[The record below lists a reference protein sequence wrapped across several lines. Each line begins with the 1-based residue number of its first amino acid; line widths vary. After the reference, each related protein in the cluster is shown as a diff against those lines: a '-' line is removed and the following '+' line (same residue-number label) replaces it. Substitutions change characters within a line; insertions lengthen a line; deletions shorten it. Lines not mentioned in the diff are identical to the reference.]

1 MAFDGLFIHSLLK
14 ELTPQI
20 IDGRLS
26 KIYQPFNN
34 DVVLVFR
41 KDRKNRQLLISA
53 NPEYPRVYLTKEAFS
68 NPDVAPLF
76 VMVLRK
82 YLEGSV
88 LQGIEQ
94 VGLSR
99 IINFSFSG
107 RNELGD

>member
-53 NPEYPRVYLTKEAFS
+53 NPEYPRV
-68 NPDVAPLF
+68 
-76 VMVLRK
+76 
-82 YLEGSV
+82 
-88 LQGIEQ
+88 
-94 VGLSR
+94 
-99 IINFSFSG
+99 
-107 RNELGD
+107 